1 MQTTYVEDTPLEGT
15 SHSEIPF
22 VHIVQSMR
30 SVMITERGARVLALE
45 PTRLTWNTA
54 GIILLFSLIQT
65 DRICTAAGSFFWW
78 SCCNGLAAL
87 CSDTSLCFCNGPS
100 PLLTKGRSN
109 GEEFQCK
116 CHLKMSTLSIQISNI
131 NILLVLNAL
140 LKLTKGRSNGIAQW
154 EEFQCQLDRLTNLKP
169 RPMQLRLIF

>member
-1 MQTTYVEDTPLEGT
+1 MIILKLLRN
-15 SHSEIPF
+15 IRN
-22 VHIVQSMR
+22 M
-30 SVMITERGARVLALE
+30 MITERGGRVLALE

-65 DRICTAAGSFFWW
+65 DRIYTAAGSFFWW
-78 SCCNGLAAL
+78 SCSAVMVWLHL

-116 CHLKMSTLSIQISNI
+116 CHLKMSTWSIQISNI
-131 NILLVLNAL
+131 NILLVSNAL

-154 EEFQCQLDRLTNLKP
+154 EEFQCQLERLTNLKP

>member
-15 SHSEIPF
+15 SHSDDYPEIPF

-65 DRICTAAGSFFWW
+65 DRIYTAAGSFF
-78 SCCNGLAAL
+78 GGAAL
-87 CSDTSLCFCNGPS
+87 L
-100 PLLTKGRSN
+100 
-109 GEEFQCK
+109 
-116 CHLKMSTLSIQISNI
+116 
-131 NILLVLNAL
+131 
-140 LKLTKGRSNGIAQW
+140 
-154 EEFQCQLDRLTNLKP
+154 
-169 RPMQLRLIF
+169 

>member
-65 DRICTAAGSFFWW
+65 DRIYTAAGSFFWW

-116 CHLKMSTLSIQISNI
+116 CHLKISNI

-154 EEFQCQLDRLTNLKP
+154 EEFQCQLERLTNLKP